1 MISFLAVL
9 ALGFLLG
16 VRHAADPDHVV
27 AVSTIV
33 TRSRSVGR
41 AATVGALWGAGHTA
55 TILLVGGAIIL
66 FKLTITPRIGLAM
79 ELAVAAMLIALGLVN
94 LLGKAPASDA
104 AFAPVRPVMIGFVHG
119 LAGSAAVALL
129 VLTTIADPRWSLAY
143 LLVFGVGTVV
153 GMMLITAAIAV
164 PLRLGTVRI
173 GGLHRHLRL
182 ASGALSVALGLFLV
196 HQIGIVDGL
205 FSGDPR
211 WTPH

>member
-1 MISFLAVL
+1 MISFLTVL
-9 ALGFLLG
+9 TLGFLLG

-41 AATVGALWGAGHTA
+41 AATVGALWGVGHTA
-55 TILLVGGAIIL
+55 TILLVGGAIII
-66 FKLTITPRIGLAM
+66 FKLTITPRVGLTM
-79 ELAVAAMLIALGLVN
+79 ELAVAAMLIALGIVN
-94 LLGKAPASDA
+94 LVGKPPADDA

-129 VLTTIADPRWSLAY
+129 VLTTIADPRWSAAY
-143 LLVFGVGTVV
+143 LLVFGAGTVA
-153 GMMLITAAIAV
+153 GMVLVTAAIAV
-164 PLRLGTVRI
+164 PLRLGAARVM
-173 GGLHRHLRL
+173 GLQRRL
-182 ASGALSVALGLFLV
+182 QFASGAMSVALGLFMV

-205 FSGDPR
+205 FTGNAS

>member
-9 ALGFLLG
+9 TLGFLLG

-41 AATVGALWGAGHTA
+41 AATIGALWGAGHTA

-66 FKLTITPRIGLAM
+66 FKVTITPRIGLTM

-94 LLGKAPASDA
+94 LVGAPPKSDA
-104 AFAPVRPVMIGFVHG
+104 DFAPVRPLMIGFVHG
-119 LAGSAAVALL
+119 LAGSAAVTLL
-129 VLTTIADPRWSLAY
+129 VLTTIEDPRWSAAY
-143 LLVFGVGTVV
+143 LLVFGVGTVA
-153 GMMLITAAIAV
+153 GMMLITAAIALPV
-164 PLRLGTVRI
+164 RFGALRI
-173 GGLHRHLRL
+173 AGLHRHLRL
-182 ASGALSVALGLFLV
+182 ASGAMSVALGIFLV

-205 FSGDPR
+205 FTGDPQ

>member
-27 AVSTIV
+27 AISTIV
-33 TRSRSVGR
+33 ARSRSVGR
-41 AATVGALWGAGHTA
+41 AASVGALWGAGHTF

-66 FKLTITPRIGLAM
+66 FKLTITPRVGLTM
-79 ELAVAAMLIALGLVN
+79 ELAVAGMLIALGVVN
-94 LLGKAPASDA
+94 LVGRPAADA
-104 AFAPVRPVMIGFVHG
+104 AFAAVRPVMIGFVHG

-129 VLTTIADPRWSLAY
+129 VLTTISDPRWSLAY
-143 LLVFGVGTVV
+143 LLVFGVGTVT

-164 PLRLGTVRI
+164 PLRFGVVRI
-173 GGLHRHLRL
+173 AGLHRHLRL
-182 ASGALSVALGLFLV
+182 ASGAMSVGLGLFLV

-205 FSGDPR
+205 FTGAPR

>member
-79 ELAVAAMLIALGLVN
+79 ELAVAGMLIVLGAVN
-94 LLGKAPASDA
+94 LFGRPPASDA

-129 VLTTIADPRWSLAY
+129 VLTTIGDPRWSVAY
-143 LLVFGVGTVV
+143 LLVFGLGTVA
-153 GMMLITAAIAV
+153 GMMMITAAIAL
-164 PLRLGTVRI
+164 PLAYSAVRLA
-173 GGLHRHLRL
+173 GLHRHLRV
-182 ASGALSVALGLFLV
+182 ASGAFSVALGLFLV
-196 HQIGIVDGL
+196 HQIGVVDGL
-205 FSGDPR
+205 FTGDPR